1 MPPASEACPT
11 PMATLDCARLRR
23 FEVCF
28 ADGMASGAAP
38 LLAAALAERRV
49 IAVTT
54 PTVDRLYGSQLRAQ
68 LRGGA
73 VEHRYVVMPCDERGK
88 QFPAVQRLCGIA
100 AEFRI
105 DRRGAFV
112 AIGGGVCSDIVT
124 VAASLV
130 RRGVDY
136 LRVPTTL
143 IGQIDAGIGIKGAV
157 NFDGLKSFIGTFHPP
172 AAVLI
177 DPAFLAT
184 LPAARIRQGLAEI
197 IKMALVRDARLFE
210 KLEEY
215 GAALLRSQFQP
226 TAEGP
231 DVGRVIIA
239 QSVRLMLEELQR
251 NPFEDQGFER
261 LVDMGHTFS
270 PTLEAHSG
278 FLLSHGEAVAVD
290 MALSSQIA
298 AELGLTSPPLAR
310 RIVALIEGLGLPVNS
325 PLLTV
330 EMCHEAMRST
340 SGHRGGKLNLVVP
353 TGLGTATFV
362 DASALERR
370 VLERA
375 LGRLPSH
382 IAAPVEKFEP
392 DKGGSRRVGREH
404 ATAVL

>member
-38 LLAAALAERRV
+38 VLAAALADRRV

-54 PTVDRLYGSQLRAQ
+54 PTVDRLYGSRLRAQ
-68 LRGGA
+68 LRDA
-73 VEHRYVVMPCDERGK
+73 AAEHRYVVMPCDERGK
-88 QFPAVQRLCGIA
+88 QLPAVQRLCEIA
-100 AEFRI
+100 AEFKL
-105 DRRGAFV
+105 DRRGALV

-124 VAASLV
+124 LAASLI
-130 RRGVDY
+130 RRGVDH

-157 NFDGLKSFIGTFHPP
+157 NFDGRKSFIGTFHPP

-197 IKMALVRDARLFE
+197 IKMALVRDAQLFE
-210 KLEEY
+210 QLEEH
-215 GAALLRSQFQP
+215 GAALLQSRFQSR
-226 TAEGP
+226 A
-231 DVGRVIIA
+231 VARVIIA
-239 QSVRLMLEELQR
+239 QSVRLMLEELQH

-278 FLLSHGEAVAVD
+278 FRLSHGEAVAVD

-298 AELGLTSPPLAR
+298 AELGLTSLPMAR

-340 SGHRGGKLNLVVP
+340 SAHRGGKLNLVVP
-353 TGLGTATFV
+353 TGLGTASFV

-382 IAAPVEKFEP
+382 IAGSIETFESGTAGSQR
-392 DKGGSRRVGREH
+392 GGMEH
-404 ATAVL
+404 ATAVF